1 MKIGGKMMLV
11 TLVFLVCA
19 GGTIAE
25 SVTGLTVRGRESQG
39 PTGQALNSLLMSL
52 VGRSP
57 YNTSAGQIARV
68 TQAPQ
73 LAIHLSKA
81 KFDDSISQ
89 STATPFIDIAQERI
103 DENEEELAQIRDAR
117 RNLAA
122 NLDTLYAYEIP
133 NIPQEKGRLRDYL
146 RNPPFLTRYG
156 PTYKTTLATPEHF
169 TNRGIDTVEM
179 SPITML
185 LQDESTEAHKLRGDL
200 EKSVLALERGDYV
213 SPGDLIA
220 LEATPEI

>member
-1 MKIGGKMMLV
+1 MKICGKMKLA
-11 TLVFLVCA
+11 TLFGLVCA

-25 SVTGLTVRGRESQG
+25 SVAGVTMRGRESQG

-89 STATPFIDIAQERI
+89 SAATPFIDKAQESI
-103 DENEEELAQIRDAR
+103 DKYGGELAQIRDAR

-133 NIPQEKGRLRDYL
+133 NIPEEKGRLRDYL

-156 PTYKTTLATPEHF
+156 PTYKTTLANPEHF
-169 TNRGIDTVEM
+169 TNRGVDTVEM

-185 LQDESTEAHKLRGDL
+185 LQGESTETHKLRGDL
-200 EKSVLALERGDYV
+200 EKSVFAVERGDYV

-220 LEATPEI
+220 LGETPEA